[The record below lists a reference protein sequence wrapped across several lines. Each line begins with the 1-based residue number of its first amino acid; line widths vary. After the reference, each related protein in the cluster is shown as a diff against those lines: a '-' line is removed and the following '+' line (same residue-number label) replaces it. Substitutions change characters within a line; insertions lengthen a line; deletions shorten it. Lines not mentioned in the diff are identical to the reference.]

1 MVTWCRSF
9 NDIHRI
15 MKTAVDYNVTEE
27 FLDFK
32 IIFKPEMDDA
42 VDVSMYLSAYYT
54 GTMEVMRLLTKNV
67 GFFSGLYKL

>member
-42 VDVSMYLSAYYT
+42 VDVSMYLRA
-54 GTMEVMRLLTKNV
+54 
-67 GFFSGLYKL
+67 